1 MSPAKFFRIVILVP
15 FFLFQACIP
24 SLSKGLMQSVS
35 DFLQLRSL
43 VNTGPYKISFTVSG
57 LLGSGLTIN
66 LNSGVETLIVNADGN
81 YEFTKTLTTG
91 SNFDVSI
98 KTQPSLPTQV
108 CSVSGGMGVVG
119 FGNVTSIV
127 INCDPLRYTIG
138 GTITGLDGITGLVLT
153 NSVDGSTLNVALAS
167 GTFAFTQT
175 YLDGTSYNVSVTT
188 QPNHPVQNCVT
199 TNGTGVIA
207 GTNVINISIACTSI
221 AFPIEVTAVGI
232 ASGTLTIRNNNSE
245 YLPISANGLHRFPTN
260 IVTNNSYSL
269 QIVSTPVGHQCTLSS
284 TTGVVTGNIPIT
296 ANCFSVLSIGPS
308 NGGVLKPLE
317 SIRLQFSDEIN
328 AGSCTASTGTLL
340 NTNNSLPIQYS
351 VSTTNLT
358 NDTLTV
364 TPAATDSWMSGHRT
378 LTLNCNSV
386 GGYPL
391 SSVVNILYLI
401 PSNLRY
407 VADTTG
413 NDAND
418 GLTPLTPKRNIKVAI
433 DSFGGCPAGDCA
445 VLVEGGSYDPAFV
458 GGTIQLVSGISLYG
472 GYVPGSNFGTW
483 DPNSHSS
490 VILMD
495 TTPAGC
501 AVATA
506 TSPCAAITGDATITS
521 NVTISGFNIVGGP
534 DTAPYMA
541 GVFLDSTNNVR
552 LINNTISAGYGISG
566 TYGVF
571 ANNSNPYLILNNI
584 DGGTCTT
591 TTSCFAIGLSMASTT
606 PISPIVLMN
615 TISGGTSTISSA
627 NSKGIQFS
635 GSSTITVSNIRGNEI
650 KSKDLDTSVGST
662 SNSIAFEVTSGSSA
676 GSNGTLAGNRLN
688 AGKGNFSLGMRIQV
702 ASAIEI
708 GSPTQGNIIISG
720 NGVTNSHGIFLSA
733 GGHVVRRNLINI
745 GKAENA
751 TGNSLASGIYV
762 TGGGTSTIENNTIE
776 GGNAISSSSASLYGI
791 KLNSPTATSR
801 IAGNHIR
808 LGTSTGTTT
817 STTTAGI
824 NLDTPSNVLI
834 ANNWIQNGPAQSSY
848 NSFGIEVIASF
859 SGLRIY
865 HNSISGGATSVAGKG
880 TPIFLKTPTNSTD
893 IQNNILLLNN
903 NISGN
908 ACIINSGPGA
918 QTAIKYNVFHNCAEM
933 VINNSLSYKEICPGG
948 IPDTTVACSSPLGI
962 VGNFGNNLKLD
973 PKFVDDFGPVAVY
986 TPTSATSCLI
996 TKSPN
1001 IILTDSYNGAGTRPG
1016 GDGAVSLGAVEYEFA
1031 CTP

>member
-1 MSPAKFFRIVILVP
+1 MSPAKFFRIAILVP
-15 FFLFQACIP
+15 LFLFQACIP

-57 LLGSGLTIN
+57 LLGSGLVIG
-66 LNSGVETLIVNADGN
+66 LNSGTETINVNADGN
-81 YEFTKTLTTG
+81 FEFTTTLTTG
-91 SNFDVSI
+91 SNFNVSI
-98 KTQPSLPTQV
+98 KTQPTLPTQV

-119 FGNVTSIV
+119 FGNVTSIM
-127 INCDPLRYTIG
+127 INCDPLKYTIG

-153 NSVDGSTLNVALAS
+153 NSVDGSTLNVAVAS

-175 YLDGTSYNVSVTT
+175 YLDGTTYNVSVTT
-188 QPNHPVQNCVT
+188 QPNHPVQNCLT
-199 TNGTGVIA
+199 TNGAGAIA
-207 GTNVINISIACTSI
+207 GANVTNITIACTSI

-232 ASGTLTIRNNNSE
+232 ASGTLTLRNNNSE
-245 YLPISANGLHRFPTN
+245 YLSISANGLQRFPTN

-269 QIVSTPVGHQCTLSS
+269 QIVSTPAGHQCTLSS
-284 TTGVVTGNIPIT
+284 TTGVVTGNIAIT

-317 SIRLQFSDEIN
+317 SIKLQFSDEIN
-328 AGSCTASTGTLL
+328 AGSCTGSTGTL
-340 NTNNSLPIQYS
+340 NTNLSLAIQFT
-351 VSTTNLT
+351 VSTTNFA

-364 TPAATDSWMSGHRT
+364 TPAATDSWMSGHKT

-386 GGYPL
+386 SGYPL
-391 SSVVNILYLI
+391 SSTVNILYLI

-407 VADTTG
+407 VADNPLG
-413 NDAND
+413 VDAND
-418 GLTPLTPKRNIKVAI
+418 GLTPLTPKRNIQLAI
-433 DSFGGCPAGDCA
+433 NSFGGCPAGDCA

-472 GYVPGSNFGTW
+472 GYVPGSSFATW

-506 TSPCAAITGDATITS
+506 TSPCASITGDATVTN
-521 NVTISGFNIVGGP
+521 NVTISGFTIEGGP
-534 DTAPYMA
+534 DTAPFMA
-541 GVFLDSTNNVR
+541 GVFLDSTDNVR
-552 LINNTISAGYGISG
+552 LINNVISAGYGINGS
-566 TYGVF
+566 YGVL
-571 ANNSNPYLILNNI
+571 ANNSNPYLILNRI
-584 DGGTCTT
+584 DGGKCTVGTCP
-591 TTSCFAIGLSMASTT
+591 AIGLSMASTS
-606 PISPIVLMN
+606 PISPILLTN
-615 TISGGTSTISSA
+615 SISGGSSATISA
-627 NSKGIQFS
+627 ISKGIQFS
-635 GSSTITVSNIRGNEI
+635 GTSTITVSNIRGNEI
-650 KSKDLDTSVGST
+650 VSKDLDTSAGAST
-662 SNSIAFEVTSGSSA
+662 LSVAFDVTSGASA
-676 GSNGTLAGNRLN
+676 GSNGTLAGNLLT
-688 AGKGNFSLGMRIQV
+688 AGQGSQSVGMRIQV

-720 NGVTNSHGIFLSA
+720 NGVTNSHGIYLSA

-745 GKAENA
+745 GKADNL
-751 TGNSLASGIYV
+751 TGNSVASGIYV

-776 GGNAISSSSASLYGI
+776 GGKVTSSSTASLYGI

-801 IAGNHIR
+801 IAGNYIR
-808 LGTSTGTTT
+808 LGTSTGVTT

-824 NLDTPSNVLI
+824 NLDTPFNALI
-834 ANNWIQNGPAQSSY
+834 ANNWIQNGPDLSSY

-880 TPIFLKTPTNSTD
+880 TPIFLKTPTNSAD
-893 IQNNILLLNN
+893 IQNNILLLTND
-903 NISGN
+903 ISGN
-908 ACIINSGPGA
+908 ACIINSGPGI
-918 QTAIKYNVFHNCAEM
+918 QTAIKYNVFHHCNEL
-933 VINNSLSYKEICPGG
+933 VSQNGTSYTELCGGG
-948 IPDTTVACSSPLGI
+948 IPSTATCVSPIGI
-962 VGNFGNNLKLD
+962 LGNFGNNLKLD
-973 PKFVDDFGPVAVY
+973 PKFVSDFGTIAVY

-996 TKSPN
+996 TKSSN
-1001 IILTDSYNGAGTRPG
+1001 LLIADSINGNGTRPG
-1016 GDGAVSLGAVEYEFA
+1016 GDGAVSLGAVEYEFP